1 MTNVVMPVEDSTGGG
16 PDGPPRCLVVDD
28 EPHLR
33 RVLTRL
39 MKADGFE
46 CEEAENGL
54 KAIESLAGSPAALVL
69 TDLHMPELDGIGL
82 LRHCRRNYPDTA
94 VVLVTAVSDVRTAVE
109 CLGEGAMDYL
119 TKPFHVEEV
128 RARVRQVLDKRRLV
142 LENREYHE
150 RLEEKVAIQA
160 RRIEDLFLAS
170 IQSLAD
176 SLEVRD
182 TYTHGHSI
190 RVSRYSALIA
200 RELRLDEDAIRQVEL
215 GGRVHDVGKIGVRE
229 AVLNKQG
236 PLTEE
241 EYQHIMEHPMIGW
254 RILQPLLI
262 EHPVSLN
269 IVRNHHERWDGRGL
283 PDRLAADGIP
293 FEARIVAVADT
304 FDAMTSRRP
313 YRPGLPI
320 GATLTELKRCRG
332 TQFDPRVVDAFV
344 SVIGRGEVERIPES
358 D

>member
-1 MTNVVMPVEDSTGGG
+1 MTNVLGADATIPGGEES
-16 PDGPPRCLVVDD
+16 PPRCLIVDD

-33 RVLTRL
+33 RVLARL
-39 MKADGFE
+39 MTADGFE
-46 CEEAENGL
+46 CEEAENGQR
-54 KAIESLAGSPAALVL
+54 AIEKLARHPAALVL

-82 LRHCRRNYPDTA
+82 LRHCRRSYPDTA

-150 RLEEKVAIQA
+150 RLEEKVAFQA

-190 RVSRYSALIA
+190 RVSRYSTLIA
-200 RELRLDEDAIRQVEL
+200 RELHMAEATVRQVEL

-229 AVLNKQG
+229 AVLNKAG
-236 PLTEE
+236 PLTED
-241 EYQHIMEHPMIGW
+241 EYQHIMEHPMVGW
-254 RILQPLLI
+254 RILQPLLV
-262 EHPVSLN
+262 EHPVALN

-283 PDRLAADGIP
+283 PDRLQAESIP
-293 FEARIVAVADT
+293 FEARIAAVADT

-313 YRPGLPI
+313 YRPDLPVD
-320 GATLTELKRCRG
+320 ATVRELQRCRG
-332 TQFDPRVVDAFV
+332 TQFDPQVVEAFTAL
-344 SVIGRGEVERIPES
+344 IGRGEIQRMP
-358 D
+358 DAP